1 MDMNIIQSAATE
13 VLVNLS
19 LAVISLAGAYAVY
32 YIRLGPRS

>member
-19 LAVISLAGAYAVY
+19 LAVISLREPTRSTTSAS
-32 YIRLGPRS
+32 GPRS